1 MVKVALDTGVNFF
14 DTADVYGYG
23 GHPHSGHG
31 RSEEYL
37 GRAIGSLREQVVV
50 ATKFGN
56 PMGGNDPTMR
66 GGGMSWVQR
75 ACEGSLRRLGTDY
88 IDLYQIHSPDADTP
102 ISETLGA
109 LGELVEQGKV
119 RVIGCSNFTATQLE
133 QAESVSRETDSARF
147 ESVQNEYSMLRREAE
162 QDVLPT
168 CERLDIAFLPY
179 FPLASGLLT
188 GKYRKGKAAPDGS
201 RLSFWE
207 PRPHLVLGDAVLDRV
222 ERIADLA
229 EESGRTILELAVAWL
244 LARPQVASVI
254 AGATTSEQV
263 RSNVAAAEWSIS
275 TGELPVLDA
284 KLGSR

>member
-1 MVKVALDTGVNFF
+1 
-14 DTADVYGYG
+14 
-23 GHPHSGHG
+23 
-31 RSEEYL
+31 
-37 GRAIGSLREQVVV
+37 
-50 ATKFGN
+50 
-56 PMGGNDPTMR
+56 
-66 GGGMSWVQR
+66 
-75 ACEGSLRRLGTDY
+75 
-88 IDLYQIHSPDADTP
+88 
-102 ISETLGA
+102 
-109 LGELVEQGKV
+109 
-119 RVIGCSNFTATQLE
+119 
-133 QAESVSRETDSARF
+133 
-147 ESVQNEYSMLRREAE
+147 
-162 QDVLPT
+162 
-168 CERLDIAFLPY
+168 PY